1 MVAAPLLGLLLL
13 AAGGFAAAEEPEA
26 AAPRPIRKV
35 ITLLQEMKVQAEKDA
50 AADLEAYDKYMCWCE
65 TNKKEKTAAIEA
77 AQQEIADLTTFL
89 EEAAAKEGELKS
101 EIAGLEEDIAADE
114 DALASATA
122 VREKEEKAFKG
133 EEADMKETIALL
145 KEAVAVLQ
153 KVQLL
158 QKHGGAKDATKHA
171 ETVLL
176 QVRSI
181 VATRFPKFQGVMQR
195 DLFDLLGSMGPSPR
209 MRGTDATAFDQKAAQ
224 PNGLVGNAAG
234 AKSYNSR
241 SGSIFGILQEM
252 QEEFERDLGEAQA
265 KDLAAEEAFQKL
277 KAAKLSEIKE
287 ATKQKK
293 AKDKQLADLQYKAS
307 KAKENKEKAEA
318 AVDAD
323 QKFMLTLEK
332 DCKEEEVAYQERL
345 KVRTD
350 EITALSET
358 LKILTDDEARE
369 LYDKTMSLLQ
379 VDASQTAK
387 ARALQRSVEHIA
399 EVARRS
405 GNTALAA
412 LAVRMQ
418 LDAFTKVKEMMDKML
433 AELQKQQALE
443 YEKNEKCKQDIDVT
457 EDSIKEG
464 EELKA
469 DLEEK
474 HTELTDTIS
483 TLETS
488 IEELKADVKAM
499 EESLKAAGEERKAQ
513 NKLFQVSVSDQ
524 RAVINILNKANKR
537 LQDFY
542 SASLMQVHA
551 HSQQTPG
558 AASSA
563 PPPSPK
569 AAGYAKSAGAG
580 GALQLLATVIKDA
593 EVAVVELETTEQKSQ
608 KDYGEFVQDATNSIE
623 ADRSAIE
630 TKTGE
635 VAEAKSAL
643 SETKESQLLNQADLD
658 KLNELLKAH
667 HAECDYVMKYFD
679 IRQEARQE
687 EMDAIKDAK
696 AILSGAD
703 FGK

>member
-1 MVAAPLLGLLLL
+1 MG
-13 AAGGFAAAEEPEA
+13 
-26 AAPRPIRKV
+26 V
-35 ITLLQEMKVQAEKDA
+35 ITLLQEMKTQAEKDA
-50 AADLEAYDKYMCWCE
+50 ADDLEAYDKYMCWCE
-65 TNKKEKTAAIEA
+65 TTKKEKNAAIEA
-77 AQQEIADLTTFL
+77 AEQEIADLTTFL
-89 EEAAAKEGELKS
+89 EEAAAKEGELKT
-101 EIAGLEEDIAADE
+101 EIAGLEEDIAADQ
-114 DALASATA
+114 DALAEATA
-122 VREKEEKAFKG
+122 VREKESAAFQA

-145 KEAVAVLQ
+145 KEAVAVLE

-158 QKHGGAKDATKHA
+158 QKKGGKHDLKRA

-195 DLFDLLGSMGPSPR
+195 DLFDLLGSMGAASPR
-209 MRGTDATAFDQKAAQ
+209 MRGSEGAAFEQKATQ

-252 QEEFERDLGEAQA
+252 MEEFQRDLAEAQK

-277 KAAKLSEIKE
+277 KAAKLAEIKA

-293 AKDKQLADLQYKAS
+293 QKEQQLADLLYKAS
-307 KAKENKEKAEA
+307 KAEA
-318 AVDAD
+318 AIEED
-323 QKFMLTLEK
+323 QKFLATMEK
-332 DCKEEEVAYQERL
+332 NCKDEEVAYQERL
-345 KVRTD
+345 KVRTL
-350 EITALSET
+350 EIKALSET
-358 LKILTDDEARE
+358 LKILTDDDARE

-379 VDASQTAK
+379 VDASQTSK
-387 ARALQRSVEHIA
+387 AAALQRSVEHIA
-399 EVARRS
+399 EVARRN

-433 AELQKQQALE
+433 VQLQKQQAAE
-443 YEKNEKCKQDIDVT
+443 YDKNEKCKKDIDVT

-464 EELKA
+464 EHLKA
-469 DLEEK
+469 DLSEK
-474 HTELTDTIS
+474 HQMLTDTIS
-483 TLETS
+483 TLE
-488 IEELKADVKAM
+488 EEIKGLKADVKAM
-499 EESLKAAGEERKAQ
+499 EISLKSAGEERKAQ

-537 LQDFY
+537 LKEFY
-542 SASLMQVHA
+542 SASLVQVNMHN
-551 HSQQTPG
+551 QQTPG

-593 EVAVVELETTEQKSQ
+593 EAAVVELEVTEQNSQ
-608 KDYGEFVQDATNSIE
+608 KNYGGFVQDATNSIE

-643 SETKESQLLNQADLD
+643 SETKESQLLNQAD
-658 KLNELLKAH
+658 
-667 HAECDYVMKYFD
+667 
-679 IRQEARQE
+679 I
-687 EMDAIKDAK
+687 
-696 AILSGAD
+696 
-703 FGK
+703 

>member
-50 AADLEAYDKYMCWCE
+50 ASDLEAYDKYMCWCE

-158 QKHGGAKDATKHA
+158 QKHGAKDATKRA

-209 MRGTDATAFDQKAAQ
+209 MRGSDSTAFDQKAAQ
-224 PNGLVGNAAG
+224 PTGNAAG

-287 ATKQKK
+287 GTKQKK

-387 ARALQRSVEHIA
+387 TRALQRSVEHIA

-433 AELQKQQALE
+433 AELQTQQKLE

-469 DLEEK
+469 DLAEK
-474 HTELTDTIS
+474 FTELTDTIS

-499 EESLKAAGEERKAQ
+499 EQSLKAAGEERKAQ

-593 EVAVVELETTEQKSQ
+593 EAAVVELEVTEQNSQ
-608 KDYGEFVQDATNSIE
+608 KNYGGFVQDATNSIE

-643 SETKESQLLNQADLD
+643 SETKESQLLNQADID

-667 HAECDYVMKYFD
+667 HAECDYVIKYFD
-679 IRQEARQE
+679 MRQEARQE

>member
-1 MVAAPLLGLLLL
+1 MVAAPLLGVLLL

-26 AAPRPIRKV
+26 DVAKPIRKV
-35 ITLLQEMKVQAEKDA
+35 ITLLEEMRTQAKKDA
-50 AADLEAYDKYMCWCE
+50 ANDLEAFDKYMCWCE

-77 AQQEIADLTTFL
+77 AEQEIADLTTFL
-89 EEAAAKEGELKS
+89 EEAAAKEGELKT
-101 EIAGLEEDIAADE
+101 EIAGLEEDIAADQ
-114 DALASATA
+114 DALAEATA
-122 VREKEEKAFKG
+122 VRAKENEAFLA

-145 KEAVAVLQ
+145 TEAIAVLE

-158 QKHGGAKDATKHA
+158 QKNGAKFDLKRA

-181 VATRFPKFQGVMQR
+181 VATRFPKFQNVMQR
-195 DLFDLLGSMGPSPR
+195 DLFDLMGSMGGSPR
-209 MRGTDATAFDQKAAQ
+209 MRGTDAAAFEQKAAQ

-252 QEEFERDLGEAQA
+252 KEEFQRDLAEAQA
-265 KDLAAEEAFQKL
+265 KEKAAEESFQKL
-277 KAAKLSEIKE
+277 KAAKLSEIKA
-287 ATKQKK
+287 ATEQKKQKEK
-293 AKDKQLADLQYKAS
+293 ELADLLYKAS
-307 KAKENKEKAEA
+307 KAKKNIEKAKA
-318 AVDAD
+318 AIDAD
-323 QKFMLTLEK
+323 QKFLATLEK
-332 DCKEEEVAYQERL
+332 DCKDEEIAYQERV
-345 KVRTD
+345 KVRSQ

-358 LKILTDDEARE
+358 LKILTDDAARE

-379 VDASQTAK
+379 MDASQTSRT
-387 ARALQRSVEHIA
+387 RALRRSVQHIA
-399 EVARRS
+399 DIARKN

-433 AELQKQQALE
+433 AELLKQQQAE
-443 YEKNEKCKQDIDVT
+443 YDKNVKCKKDIDVT

-469 DLEEK
+469 DLGEK
-474 HTELTDTIS
+474 HQMLTDTIG
-483 TLETS
+483 TLKKE

-499 EESLKAAGEERKAQ
+499 EISLKEAGEERKAA
-513 NKLFQVSVSDQ
+513 NELFQVSVSDQ

-537 LQDFY
+537 LMDFY
-542 SASLMQVHA
+542 SASLVQVNQHY
-551 HSQQTPG
+551 QQTPG

-593 EVAVVELETTEQKSQ
+593 EVVEVELTTTEQKSQ
-608 KDYGEFVQDATNSIE
+608 KDYAQFVQDATNSIE
-623 ADRSAIE
+623 TDRSSIE
-630 TKTGE
+630 SKTGE
-635 VAEAKSAL
+635 VAENEAAL
-643 SETKESQLLNQADLD
+643 SETEKEQLLNQEELD
-658 KLNELLKAH
+658 KLTALLQAH

-687 EMDAIKDAK
+687 EMDSIKDAK